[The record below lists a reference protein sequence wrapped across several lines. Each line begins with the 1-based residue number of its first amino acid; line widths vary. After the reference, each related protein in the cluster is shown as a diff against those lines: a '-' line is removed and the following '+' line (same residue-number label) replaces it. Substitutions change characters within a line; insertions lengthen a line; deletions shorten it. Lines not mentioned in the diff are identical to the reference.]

1 MGFKQRSRRGRE
13 SGSSKRGNG
22 SGGDDELEFKCD
34 VAGCDEWADKRLGGR
49 SIALDNALEV
59 WGDDG
64 LDREARRV
72 RICKKCYREWK
83 KARKDEPDPW

>member
-1 MGFKQRSRRGRE
+1 MGFKQRGRRGRK
-13 SGSSKRGNG
+13 SSG
-22 SGGDDELEFKCD
+22 SGGGTGAGGEVELEVECD
-34 VAGCDEWADKRLGGR
+34 VSDCKEWADKKVGGR

-59 WGDDG
+59 WGDGG
-64 LDREARRV
+64 LKREARRV